1 MAILSTIGAVLG
13 AAGNIASGIM
23 SAVNNKKAR
32 QQQEAE
38 NARRIAAAEAKANED
53 PLSTAKSR
61 QLLAQYDRDAK
72 KQLENAQGVAAIT
85 GATPE
90 YTLAI
95 QDSIAQGRADVM
107 SGIAVA
113 GEERAE
119 RAEERAEEARQQA
132 AENQLAMTRERNQTY
147 ANLAANAANA
157 AGSMIGA
164 VAPKKAKYS
173 KAATAAGNPNYASI
187 YNSGGEPTY
196 EGTLVGGENNSA
208 GGYDWRNLSDEE
220 LYK

>member
-1 MAILSTIGAVLG
+1 MAIFSTIGAVLG

-61 QLLAQYDRDAK
+61 RALAQYDRAAK

-90 YTLAI
+90 YTLAV

-107 SGIAVA
+107 GDIVVA

-132 AENQLAMTRERNQTY
+132 AENQLAMTRERNQSY
-147 ANLAANAANA
+147 ANLAANAASA
-157 AGSMIGA
+157 ASSMIGA
-164 VAPKKAKYS
+164 VAPKKVNSS
-173 KAATAAGNPNYASI
+173 KAATGSATSVPTLETTELDKKIPAG
-187 YNSGGEPTY
+187 E
-196 EGTLVGGENNSA
+196 
-208 GGYDWRNLSDEE
+208 
-220 LYK
+220 

>member
-13 AAGNIASGIM
+13 AAGSVASGIM

-90 YTLAI
+90 YTLAV